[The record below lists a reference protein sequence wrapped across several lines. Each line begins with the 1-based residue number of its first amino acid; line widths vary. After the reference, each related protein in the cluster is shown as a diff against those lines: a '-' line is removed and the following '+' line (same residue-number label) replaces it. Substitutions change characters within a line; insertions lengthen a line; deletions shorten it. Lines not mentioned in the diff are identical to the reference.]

1 MKKIS
6 LPLASMISLFL
17 FSSLFGTV
25 INVSVQNFSFS
36 PAGFNAAVGDSIV
49 WTEVNGVHTTTST
62 LVPAGAA
69 SWNYSFSGA
78 GDTYTYVIAVAGDY
92 EYQCSIHPTLMQGT
106 FSVTIPVELTSFS
119 ANIFDGA
126 IMLNWQTATET
137 NNSGFEIERK
147 TSTGDWFKIG
157 FVEGNGT
164 TTEPQ
169 AYSFTDNNIS
179 PAAYFYRLKQL
190 DFSGV
195 FEYSA
200 SIEVIVSAPLSF
212 ELVQNYPNPFN
223 PNTTIEFTIPQASNV
238 SLKIYNLLGQ
248 EVRTLVNGIKDA
260 GTHKINF
267 DAKELNSGMYIY
279 KIEAGSF
286 TQVRKMTLLK

>member
-6 LPLASMISLFL
+6 LPLVSMFSLFL

-36 PAGFNAAVGDSIV
+36 PAGFNAAVGDSII

-69 SWNYSFSGA
+69 SWDYSFSGS
-78 GDTYTYVIAVAGDY
+78 GDTYTYIIEVAGDY
-92 EYQCSIHPTLMQGT
+92 EYECSIHPTLMQGT

-119 ANIFDGA
+119 ANINDGA
-126 IMLNWQTATET
+126 IILNWQTATET

-147 TSTGDWFKIG
+147 ISGGDWYKIG
-157 FVEGNGT
+157 FVVGNGT

-169 AYSFTDNNIS
+169 VYSFQDKNIT
-179 PAAYFYRLKQL
+179 PATYFYRLKQV
-190 DFSGV
+190 DFNGE
-195 FEYSA
+195 FEYSP

-238 SLKIYNLLGQ
+238 RLVVYSLLGE
-248 EVRTLVNGIKDA
+248 EVITLINGFKDA
-260 GTHKINF
+260 DTYKINF
-267 DAKELNSGMYIY
+267 DAKELNSGIY
-279 KIEAGSF
+279 FYTISTGEF
-286 TQVRKMTLLK
+286 TQSKKMILMK